1 MAPRSPAA
9 GLAPRRV
16 CLPDHTGVDVHLP
29 HSPQA
34 WECRGQGAAVLL
46 LGLGP
51 GRPQDLPFVRDAAA
65 VFWLEAAV
73 TQKNL
78 EARAPE
84 AAAARR
90 PLPAHW
96 REVSPRAAAAL
107 APRCRCCFYLPGLR
121 LAPDFWGPLLGRL
134 DAALLSAD
142 VGDVAATPAW
152 TRQTDAVRPDSLSAA
167 DLADST
173 GPGPILLP
181 GGADQLLHAELCQA
195 CAACG
200 YSPVLTNLPRPEQ
213 GRDLQPGRHARAED
227 ALAAWRDLLPA
238 RRPAMLLSVNL
249 RGLDPQGRVF
259 HLCRALGI
267 PVAIWLV
274 DNPWHVLSALR
285 LPWWREAHLFVTD
298 SGFISGLRALGA
310 WDVTYLPLAA
320 APHMWRG
327 EDADLPEGTAP
338 PLFVGR
344 SAFPEKERFF
354 AAVRLPQAVGEV
366 AAALLQQSQ
375 GPADGPNFFWWQ
387 QSLGLRSPWPGN
399 EVRRAGLGAERCSQA
414 NRARWLK
421 AAGAC
426 SDGELRVVGDGGW
439 RALLPGA
446 ALLPPVD
453 YYTRLPQLYATAAA
467 VLNVTS
473 LLLPHSLSQRHF
485 DVWAAGGLLL
495 SDATPGLDLFP
506 RELTEPVTLR
516 GPEDFARRLAELRS
530 RPQEA
535 HDLRLAWRRH
545 LRARHSYVQRL
556 RRIADVLGEP
566 LPPEEGE
573 EGEKGLCR
581 GSGRL

>member
-310 WDVTYLPLAA
+310 GDVTYLPLAA
-320 APHMWRG
+320 APPM
-327 EDADLPEGTAP
+327 
-338 PLFVGR
+338 
-344 SAFPEKERFF
+344 
-354 AAVRLPQAVGEV
+354 
-366 AAALLQQSQ
+366 
-375 GPADGPNFFWWQ
+375 
-387 QSLGLRSPWPGN
+387 WPG
-399 EVRRAGLGAERCSQA
+399 G
-414 NRARWLK
+414 
-421 AAGAC
+421 
-426 SDGELRVVGDGGW
+426 
-439 RALLPGA
+439 GA
-446 ALLPPVD
+446 ALP
-453 YYTRLPQLYATAAA
+453 
-467 VLNVTS
+467 
-473 LLLPHSLSQRHF
+473 
-485 DVWAAGGLLL
+485 
-495 SDATPGLDLFP
+495 
-506 RELTEPVTLR
+506 
-516 GPEDFARRLAELRS
+516 
-530 RPQEA
+530 
-535 HDLRLAWRRH
+535 
-545 LRARHSYVQRL
+545 
-556 RRIADVLGEP
+556 
-566 LPPEEGE
+566 
-573 EGEKGLCR
+573 
-581 GSGRL
+581 